1 MGTKGKLLPRW
12 AIGFAPEDTPKG
24 TLTAFVVPWW
34 GAMLTDDVFDGA
46 AVPKQRALAVAAS
59 FAQGSAGMIVFF
71 WVMMS
76 VNEYWGN

>member
-12 AIGFAPEDTPKG
+12 AIGFAEGTPKG
-24 TLTAFVVPWW
+24 ILTAFVVPWW
-34 GAMLTDDVFDGA
+34 GAMPTDVFDGA

-59 FAQGSAGMIVFF
+59 FAQGGAGMIVFF

>member
-12 AIGFAPEDTPKG
+12 AIGFAEDTPKG

-34 GAMLTDDVFDGA
+34 GAMLTDVFDGA